1 MYYVMNVALFLNI
14 INMKA
19 KISKVSPVG
28 EISETKTFYI
38 PHIKKNVRQKIKL
51 KDGSVIVGEPMKVDR
66 YLLEIGNYKYWVKRT
81 GEIEL
86 IDVKMC

>member
-1 MYYVMNVALFLNI
+1 
-14 INMKA
+14 MKA

-28 EISETKTFYI
+28 EVNETKTFYI
-38 PHIKKNVRQKIKL
+38 PHIKKSIKQKIKL
-51 KDGSVIVGEPMKVDR
+51 KDGSTIYGEPMKVNR
-66 YLLEIGNYKYWVKRT
+66 YLLEIGNYKYWIRRT